1 MPVPGTFLP
10 DQGANGG
17 LSMHYCATDCCLR
30 VEASPTGHE
39 CTSVWA

>member
-30 VEASPTGHE
+30 VEPSPTGYE